1 MDIFALLRQMKIMT
15 ASDLYIKVGIP
26 PGYRVNGSIN
36 KSDLPPIS
44 DEDMDKAAHI
54 LMTDHQARLF
64 KDKPDLDF
72 AYTIDTG
79 ERFRINLFRQQGH
92 IGMAARCI
100 QDEDLS
106 FEALG
111 LPPVIQKFSELPRGL
126 VLLTGATG
134 SGKST
139 TLAAMISHINQHF
152 SKHVMTIEDPIEF
165 VYKDN
170 QSIINQREIGYDT
183 QNFHDALRHV
193 VRQSPDVIL
202 IGEMRD
208 SDTMMTA
215 ISAAETGHLVLS
227 TLHTTDVVH
236 TLDRIINYFPDHM
249 KAQVREEMALS
260 LEGIVGMRLLP
271 RTNGEGRVPAMEIL
285 SATPLVRKLLRQGEH
300 WSLPEVMQKGKEFGM
315 QTFNQS
321 LLQLYKQDLI
331 TYDDAMLASSN
342 PEEFKLN
349 SQGMFTGTDSISFY
363 QTSEDDN

>member
-1 MDIFALLRQMKIMT
+1 MDIVTLLRQMKAMD

-26 PGYRVNGSIN
+26 PGYRVHGSIK
-36 KSDLPPIS
+36 KSDFAPIT
-44 DEDMDKAAHI
+44 DEDIEGAARM
-54 LMTDHQARLF
+54 LMTDFQARLF
-64 KDKPDLDF
+64 QEKPDLDF

-79 ERFRINLFRQQGH
+79 ERYRINLFRQQGH

-111 LPPVIQKFSELPRGL
+111 LPPVIQEFSELPRGL

-139 TLAAMISHINQHF
+139 TLAAMITHINKHF

-165 VYKDN
+165 VYTDEN
-170 QSIINQREIGYDT
+170 SIINQREIGYDT
-183 QNFHDALRHV
+183 QTFHDALRHV

-249 KAQVREEMALS
+249 KAQVREELALS
-260 LEGIVGMRLLP
+260 LEGIVCMRLLP
-271 RTNGEGRVPAMEIL
+271 RSDGKGRVPSMEIL
-285 SATPLVRKLLRQGEH
+285 KATPLVRKLLRKGEH
-300 WSLPEVMQKGKEFGM
+300 WNLPEVMQKGKEFGM
-315 QTFNQS
+315 MTFNQS
-321 LLQLYKQDLI
+321 LLELYKQEI
-331 TYDDAMLASSN
+331 IRYDDAVQASSN
-342 PEEFKLN
+342 AEEFNLN
-349 SQGMFTGTDSISFY
+349 SQGMFTGTDSISFF
-363 QTSEDDN
+363 QPSDDNR